1 MEARFSQ
8 AQAQRV
14 LKQRNMLVLASSG
27 LAIVT
32 IFSLIAASERDREIV
47 LQPVLTRQLELSSAG
62 VSREYLELVTRDASV
77 MMLNRSPQNLDYWMA
92 SVLKIVHPSAY
103 GRIKGDLLKIVN
115 DQRGSSVSQY
125 FTMESLRVDPQG
137 LTSETTGTLHTMVGR
152 QEVGAVKRTFRF
164 DWNYTGVELRL
175 IGFGIVVPSK
185 PGEDAPIGASQP
197 VPQ

>member
-1 MEARFSQ
+1 MEAGFSQ

-14 LKQRNMLVLASSG
+14 LKQRNMLVMASAG

-62 VSREYLELVTRDASV
+62 ASREYLELVTRDASV
-77 MMLNRSPQNLDYWMA
+77 MMLNRSPQNLDYWME

-125 FTMESLRVDPQG
+125 FTMESLRVDPQS

-185 PGEDAPIGASQP
+185 PGEDAPTGASQP

>member
-1 MEARFSQ
+1 MEAGFSQ

-14 LKQRNMLVLASSG
+14 LKQRNMLVMASAG

-62 VSREYLELVTRDASV
+62 VSREYLELVTRDAAV
-77 MMLNRSPQNLDYWMA
+77 MMLNRSPQNLDYWMD

-125 FTMESLRVDPQG
+125 SR
-137 LTSETTGTLHTMVGR
+137 
-152 QEVGAVKRTFRF
+152 
-164 DWNYTGVELRL
+164 WNRCGWIRR
-175 IGFGIVVPSK
+175 
-185 PGEDAPIGASQP
+185 A
-197 VPQ
+197 